1 MKTLR
6 SIIAIAIT
14 ALLLPATSPAHRE
27 SELAGTLEQ
36 VLQNHLKAYDAED
49 AAGTLRDVHTKS
61 PEYKRTSQEIADQFA
76 AQDLSAELVTFRFL
90 GHDDEFAVAR
100 TKVKFVGPPGSSFD
114 DNILDSITVFHQEN
128 GTWKL
133 WSDEVL
139 GVEFIPD

>member
-6 SIIAIAIT
+6 SATALAIA
-14 ALLLPATSPAHRE
+14 ALVLPAPGLAHRE
-27 SELAGTLEQ
+27 SDLAATLEQ
-36 VLQNHLKAYDAED
+36 VLVNHLKAYDAED
-49 AAGTLRDVHTKS
+49 ASGTLRDLHTKS
-61 PEYKRTSQEIADQFA
+61 PEYKRTAQEIAQQFA

-100 TKVKFVGPPGSSFD
+100 TKVKFAGPPGSSFA

-133 WSDEVL
+133 WSDEAL